1 MPRAEFPTEMEQSR
15 LDALFN
21 MKLATKHRVEALAA
35 EVMAAPVSYD
45 MDVDNIDPVADT
57 LLNIYDEADANIA
70 ALRLITEDEV
80 VSKFRQ
86 KPTP

>member
-1 MPRAEFPTEMEQSR
+1 MPSAEFPTEQEQSR

-21 MKLATKHRVEALAA
+21 MKLATKHRVEALAR
-35 EVMAAPVSYD
+35 EVGASPLD
-45 MDVDNIDPVADT
+45 HRMDSDSLTVLEDT
-57 LLNIYDEADANIA
+57 LLTVHDEADASIA

-80 VSKFRQ
+80 VSKIRQ

>member
-1 MPRAEFPTEMEQSR
+1 MPRAEFPTEQEQSR

-21 MKLATKHRVEALAA
+21 MKLATKHRVEALAS

-45 MDVDNIDPVADT
+45 MDPDNIDPVADT

-80 VSKFRQ
+80 VSKIRQ

>member
-1 MPRAEFPTEMEQSR
+1 MTRSTLPTDDDQAR

-21 MKLATKHRVEALAA
+21 MKLATKNRVQALAA
-35 EVMAAPVSYD
+35 EVMAAPVAYD

-57 LLNIYDEADANIA
+57 LLNIYDEADASIA

-80 VSKFRQ
+80 VSKIPQ
-86 KPTP
+86 KPAP

>member
-1 MPRAEFPTEMEQSR
+1 MPRAEMPTEMEQSR

-21 MKLATKHRVEALAA
+21 MKLATKNRVEALAA

-80 VSKFRQ
+80 VSKIRQ

>member
-1 MPRAEFPTEMEQSR
+1 
-15 LDALFN
+15 
-21 MKLATKHRVEALAA
+21 
-35 EVMAAPVSYD
+35 MAAPVSYD
-45 MDVDNIDPVADT
+45 MDPDNIAPVADT

-80 VSKFRQ
+80 VSKIRQ

>member
-1 MPRAEFPTEMEQSR
+1 MPSAEFPTEQEQSR

-21 MKLATKHRVEALAA
+21 MKLATKHRVEALAK

-45 MDVDNIDPVADT
+45 MDVDNIDSVADT

-70 ALRLITEDEV
+70 ALRVITEDEV
-80 VSKFRQ
+80 VSKIRQ

>member
-1 MPRAEFPTEMEQSR
+1 MSRAEFPTEQEQSR

-21 MKLATKHRVEALAA
+21 MKLATKHRVEALAR
-35 EVMAAPVSYD
+35 EIGAAPLNGR
-45 MDVDNIDPVADT
+45 MDSDSITAFEDT
-57 LLNIYDEADANIA
+57 LLSIYDEADASIA

-80 VSKFRQ
+80 VSKIRQ